1 MTVERKKDLGF
12 KLAKL
17 VEELQFVAKET
28 NSSISLYA
36 QGQDEYD
43 GISVFVHYGDGAESR
58 MVGVDTMDEIKEI
71 FFIERDDTVRKEN
84 EDGKDNT
91 EE

>member
-28 NSSISLYA
+28 NSCISLYA

-43 GISVFVHYGDGAESR
+43 GISVYVHYGDGAESR
-58 MVGVDTMDEIKEI
+58 MVMVDKIDDVKEI

>member
-28 NSSISLYA
+28 NSCISLYA
-36 QGQDEYD
+36 QGQGKYD
-43 GISVFVHYGDGAESR
+43 GISVSVHYGDGAERR
-58 MVGVDTMDEIKEI
+58 MVMVDTMDEVKEI